1 MKIEITSRHFIPSNK
16 LKELVEEKVNKVNKY
31 NVELTRCHVILSKD
45 NDAEEQVEIIAHS
58 RGHEFIASDNSNLF
72 EKSLANAV
80 NKISIQLQKQHDK
93 IVGH

>member
-31 NVELTRCHVILSKD
+31 NMELTRCHVILSKD
-45 NDAEEQVEIIAHS
+45 NDAEEHVEIIAHS